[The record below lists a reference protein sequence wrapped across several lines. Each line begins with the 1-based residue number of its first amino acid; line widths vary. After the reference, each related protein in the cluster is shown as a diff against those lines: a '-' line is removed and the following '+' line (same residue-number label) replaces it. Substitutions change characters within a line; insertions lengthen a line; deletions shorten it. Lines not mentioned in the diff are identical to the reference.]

1 LSDLRLSPLSDL
13 EIRGVREASIFLP
26 PVSQRIAVAEAVAN
40 GLTVAEYAPDSPA
53 HEEFRELARQVDKLL
68 RK

>member
-1 LSDLRLSPLSDL
+1 LTSSLKDL
-13 EIRGVREASIFLP
+13 GKKVLP
-26 PVSQRIAVAEAVAN
+26 PISQRIAVAEAVVH